1 MLRQRFE
8 GPTPDSP
15 PCEVFDRPADDSRA
29 ARVAGDL
36 ALAKRVRGAMGR
48 VYALRLSPQ
57 DREATT
63 GVIREFKQ

>member
-1 MLRQRFE
+1 M
-8 GPTPDSP
+8 
-15 PCEVFDRPADDSRA
+15 FDRPADDSRA

-57 DREATT
+57 DREAAT